1 MTSQKMKNGVM
12 LLYVN
17 ISSFYAVLCLFQPF
31 SVTTRGR
38 RVTTLRPRVTFI
50 VQRYKKRVPT
60 VKSSAKKCVCKYQK
74 IVHFNFSPFQFFTK
88 LSNCQTLKM
97 SLRAILSVLGS
108 IYKKRHLK
116 TNSIYIIYNIY
127 TV

>member
-12 LLYVN
+12 LFYVN

-50 VQRYKKRVPT
+50 VQRYNKKGTHCQEFRQEM
-60 VKSSAKKCVCKYQK
+60 CV
-74 IVHFNFSPFQFFTK
+74 
-88 LSNCQTLKM
+88 
-97 SLRAILSVLGS
+97 
-108 IYKKRHLK
+108 
-116 TNSIYIIYNIY
+116 
-127 TV
+127 